1 MKSHFQQFAPM
12 IRRLDLNQVFSA
24 RSIPEEFVI
33 HRQGSF
39 VVPYIPFDWVNA
51 VARVVIVGITPGF
64 TQWKSAMTEAQRQL
78 SAGVTDDTIL
88 QRAKDTG
95 AFSGAMRQN
104 LIALL
109 DYFEIQTWLG
119 IRSCS
124 ALFSEAADLVQTTSA
139 LRHPV
144 FVDSENY
151 NGTPSMTSHPLLQR
165 MLLEFFGEEARS
177 LRNAIYVPLGPRV
190 SEAMDWLV
198 ARGYLDSKQVLSGL
212 PHPSGANAERI
223 QYMLE
228 RKPRANL
235 SVKTD
240 PIKLDRARDELR
252 AKIRALA

>member
-1 MKSHFQQFAPM
+1 M
-12 IRRLDLNQVFSA
+12 
-24 RSIPEEFVI
+24 RSIPEELFL
-33 HRQGSF
+33 HRQGSLA
-39 VVPYIPFDWVNA
+39 VPYIPFDWVNPG
-51 VARVVIVGITPGF
+51 ARVVIVGITPGF
-64 TQWKSAMTEAQRQL
+64 TQWKNAMAEAQRQL
-78 SAGVTDDTIL
+78 SAGVSVDTVL

-144 FVDSENY
+144 FVDGENY
-151 NGTPSMTSHPLLQR
+151 NGTPSMTGHPLLQR
-165 MLLEFFGEEARS
+165 MLLECFAEETKG
-177 LRNAIYVPLGPRV
+177 LRNAIYVPLGPKV

-198 ARGYLDSKQVLSGL
+198 ARGYLDAKQVLSGL
-212 PHPSGANAERI
+212 PHPSVANAERI

-235 SVKTD
+235 SLKTD
-240 PIKLDRARDELR
+240 PIKLDRAREELR
-252 AKIRALA
+252 AKIRQLN